1 MVKKTIF
8 GLFGIFWTP
17 RGQKMSEMIISDI
30 FYPRGVQNIPKQPK
44 NGLFWLC
51 SIHIGY
57 IGLCSQNVQNMAKK
71 DHFGL
76 FWDIL
81 DSSPGQKMSEISISD
96 IFYPGGVKNIPKYP
110 KNGIVLSKTYR
121 GRPFKRK
128 ISLALKWPLSVR
140 FA

>member
-1 MVKKTIF
+1 MAKKTIF
-8 GLFGIFWTP
+8 GLFWDILDSRGIENVGNDNFRHFLSP
-17 RGQKMSEMIISDI
+17 ESPK
-30 FYPRGVQNIPKQPK
+30 YPKIAQND
-44 NGLFWLC
+44 LFWLC

-110 KNGIVLSKTYR
+110 KNGILLSKTYR

-128 ISLALKWPLSVR
+128 ISLALKWPVSVR